1 MKNRNRLIQI
11 IFGLLLV
18 AAGVVLGIL
27 LFYKGRVLPE
37 SASTDAIYRAVED
50 YGLTRQEFDQR
61 RTLAG
66 ISGDMVVTLVE
77 DGADPFSV
85 VKSVMAHA
93 ERHLTVDTLFIGLAV
108 TLITL
113 VGVGL
118 IVDALFSDNKKSLK
132 IQEERKANREIWQAR
147 AHRMGTLAAYLDEGI
162 KDNEWSVPEPGEAWK
177 GSEGLEGYFGD
188 KDHKVTLSDDTP
200 QWYWEM
206 LEGELSVHVMKRLDA
221 IMYAYSKR
229 RFDALR
235 MFFLTMADQSADRK
249 AALAALA
256 DALSQADTEPALAT
270 NAIQITLKDDDERIS
285 SMTDM
290 LRATTDWRCV
300 LDAIRLNLDDPD
312 GTVPPEGDDHDGPMD
327 SDPSDSDFDNPSVVT
342 PKAEERFDL
351 DEYPEEPENLD
362 DIQLSDIEIPVHEP
376 KDADEREKREM
387 QLQELYYA
395 LGLRSLLDG
404 MMTDGRLTSKETT
417 LLKAVFSKWPA
428 DFQNDVLDLLL
439 TPFMESKG
447 RPKVGEIRILKKSL
461 DDIVPRLEVKDVDI
475 DETDRIE
482 FCAFA
487 KGVTADETIS
497 DDDINAVGD
506 WFESHGVNV
515 ADEPYHS
522 VRESLESGDRV
533 KLFMALKGIQSLP
546 WEF

>member
-1 MKNRNRLIQI
+1 MKNRSRLIQI

-108 TLITL
+108 TLIAL
-113 VGVGL
+113 VGVGI
-118 IVDALFSDNKKSLK
+118 IVEALFSNNSETVK
-132 IQEERKANREIWQAR
+132 IREKRKNEQKIWQAR
-147 AHRMGTLAAYLDEGI
+147 ARQMGTLAAYLDEGI
-162 KDNEWSVPEPGEAWK
+162 KDNVGWSMPEPGESWK
-177 GSEGLEGYFGD
+177 GSEGLEDYFGD
-188 KDHKVTLSDDTP
+188 KKHKVTLSEDIP

-206 LEGELSVHVMKRLDA
+206 LEGELAIHVMKRLDA
-221 IMYAYSKR
+221 IMYEYSHKR
-229 RFDALR
+229 LDALKEY
-235 MFFLTMADQSADRK
+235 FHTIADQSADK
-249 AALAALA
+249 DSAL
-256 DALSQADTEPALAT
+256 DALVYSLSQMDVEPKLAT

-285 SMTDM
+285 AMTDM
-290 LRATTDWRCV
+290 LRATADWKDV
-300 LDAIRLNLDDPD
+300 LDAVRSNLNDPD
-312 GTVPPEGDDHDGPMD
+312 DTLPPEGEDYDG
-327 SDPSDSDFDNPSVVT
+327 PSDSVSDNLST
-342 PKAEERFDL
+342 PDTATDSDL
-351 DEYPEEPENLD
+351 DEDPMEPENLD
-362 DIQLSDIEIPVHEP
+362 EIQLSDIEIPIHEP
-376 KDADEREKREM
+376 KDADEGEKREM

-417 LLKAVFSKWPA
+417 LLRAVFSKWPK

-439 TPFMESKG
+439 TPFTESKG
-447 RPKVGEIRILKKSL
+447 RPKVGEIRILK
-461 DDIVPRLEVKDVDI
+461 
-475 DETDRIE
+475 
-482 FCAFA
+482 
-487 KGVTADETIS
+487 
-497 DDDINAVGD
+497 
-506 WFESHGVNV
+506 
-515 ADEPYHS
+515 
-522 VRESLESGDRV
+522 
-533 KLFMALKGIQSLP
+533 
-546 WEF
+546 